1 MSFNNNGFNNNGFIN
16 NGLNNNESFIRH
28 ICRYI
33 GQTVIVFT
41 TSGGVSGSGF
51 TGVLLSVGCDTLRI
65 DSRQGFAPACPLGT
79 SFSGNSNNCDCYG
92 NDNNYD
98 NRENHHNN
106 RSVGSVCDI
115 PIDSIAAFCHNAI

>member
-1 MSFNNNGFNNNGFIN
+1 MSFNNF
-16 NGLNNNESFIRH
+16 NGLNNNESFINH

-51 TGVLLSVGCDTLRI
+51 TGVLLSVNCNTVRI
-65 DSRQGFAPACPLGT
+65 DSRQGVAPACPLGD
-79 SFSGNSNNCDCYG
+79 SFGGDTFNNDCG
-92 NDNNYD
+92 HHN
-98 NRENHHNN
+98 NHHNGI

-115 PIDSIAAFCHNAI
+115 PLDSIVAFCHNAI